1 MKIKITLITLP
12 IIVGFVACG
21 EGGGS
26 TTSTP
31 EDKKSTLNQTE
42 QNISFTKYDDGY
54 YKVGQE
60 RKYERENDVVT
71 DLVTGLAWQD
81 TNETGDG
88 EIIFDWAEAQSYC
101 SELTLNSHS
110 DWRLPTIHELK
121 SLVVYSK
128 KYPAMTEA
136 LENNIKTFEESF
148 NDSYWS
154 STLDASN
161 STMAWIVGSFYG
173 QDGFYPIFNWAKVRC
188 VRGKESMTSV
198 YKREESLGIIMDT
211 TTNLVWQDDYSENNN
226 SIKKAFYSDALNY
239 CESLILAQK
248 DDWRLPNINELYSL
262 IDKTR
267 TYPSIDPSF
276 KKVVASEYWSSTTD
290 IKYPDNQWTV
300 NFAFGMDGT
309 WVTAEKDDVFVRCV
323 RGGR

>member
-1 MKIKITLITLP
+1 MKIKITFVTLP

-21 EGGGS
+21 EGGDS

-60 RKYERENDVVT
+60 RKYARQNDVVT
-71 DLVTGLAWQD
+71 DLLTGLAWQD
-81 TNETGDG
+81 TNETGDS
-88 EIIFDWAEAQSYC
+88 ETIFDWAEAQSYC

-121 SLVVYSK
+121 SLVVYDK
-128 KYPAMTEA
+128 EYPAVIGA
-136 LENNIKTFEESF
+136 FEHLIRDFDDGF
-148 NDSYWS
+148 NDEYWS
-154 STLDASN
+154 STLDASD
-161 STMAWIVGSFYG
+161 STMAWVIGSFYG
-173 QDGFYPIFNWAKVRC
+173 DDRFYPIFNFAKVRC
-188 VRGKESMTSV
+188 VRGEEKRFSV
-198 YKREESLGIIMDT
+198 YQQEETLGIVTDT
-211 TTNLVWQDDYSENNN
+211 ATNLVWQDDYHDNNN
-226 SIKKAFYSDALNY
+226 SVKKTSYSDALNY

-309 WVTAEKDDVFVRCV
+309 WDIAEKDDVFVRCV